1 MPKIP
6 ILPEV
11 GERDPVTLRPDAEAE
26 FVDRVKLLLGNR
38 LRPSTPSKQHEKEFG
53 QFRAWARAFGY
64 RELPAHGAVAAGYM
78 MAIMTEIGDIN
89 QVQDAARAIESVH
102 AARGHFLETRYLK
115 AAVVWSK
122 DFRAG
127 GECLEPGKNHENH
140 RSPAEV
146 SSRV

>member
-11 GERDPVTLRPDAEAE
+11 GEHDPVCLRPDDENE

-64 RELPAHGAVAAGYM
+64 RELPADGAVAAGFL
-78 MAIMTEIGDIN
+78 MAIMSEIGDIN
-89 QVQDAARAIESVH
+89 QVHEACRAIEAVH
-102 AARGHFLETRYLK
+102 ADKGHYIDTRYLK

-122 DFRAG
+122 NFIAG
-127 GECLEPGKNHENH
+127 GECLEPGEK
-140 RSPAEV
+140 A
-146 SSRV
+146 